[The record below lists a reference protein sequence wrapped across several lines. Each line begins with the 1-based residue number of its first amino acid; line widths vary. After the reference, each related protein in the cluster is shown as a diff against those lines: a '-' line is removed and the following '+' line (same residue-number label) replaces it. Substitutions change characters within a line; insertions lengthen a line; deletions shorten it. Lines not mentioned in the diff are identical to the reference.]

1 MTLSP
6 ARAPGTGPGSG
17 PAVRRLTATLYG
29 YAFLDDFVLLY
40 PVYALLFSDTGLTV
54 WQISSLFCLWA
65 LTGVL
70 LEIPSGAWADAVS
83 RRLLLWFGPLL
94 TAAGFTLW
102 VLAPSYWAFALGFVL
117 WGAKGALGSGALEA
131 LVYEEL
137 DRLGA
142 ADRYGAVMG
151 RARAAGLVAMMASMP
166 LTGPVLAFG
175 GYPAVGLASV
185 LACLLTAATATR
197 FPEHRGPA
205 GAVKGA
211 DARREVPGDGT
222 GEWLG
227 GGPGDGPGEGLGD
240 GSGDGWART
249 LRAGLAEARGDRS
262 VRGALLLVPA
272 VTAVWGALDEYTP
285 LLVRDTGVAE
295 SAVPNWLLL
304 IWAGA
309 TVGGLL
315 AGAGRRLGTGGFA
328 GLLAVSAVAL
338 AVGAWMRTPAGIGLV
353 ALSFC
358 GFQLAS
364 VLADARLQD
373 RIGGTGRATLTSV
386 AGVGTDLTTIAVYGA
401 YGVIGSA
408 TTHGAT
414 FALFAV
420 PYLVTAALL
429 SVAGKRAA
437 GKGAA
442 GKGADGK
449 GADGKGAA
457 RAART
462 SGSRARP

>member
-1 MTLSP
+1 MTHSP
-6 ARAPGTGPGSG
+6 ARVPGSGTGSG
-17 PAVRRLTATLYG
+17 PAVRRLTVTLYG

-151 RARAAGLVAMMASMP
+151 RARAAGLMAVMAAIP
-166 LTGPVLAFG
+166 LAGPVYAFG

-205 GAVKGA
+205 
-211 DARREVPGDGT
+211 DGT
-222 GEWLG
+222 
-227 GGPGDGPGEGLGD
+227 GEGLGD
-240 GSGDGWART
+240 GSGDGWTRT

-315 AGAGRRLGTGGFA
+315 AGVGRRLGTGGFA

-338 AVGAWMRTPAGIGLV
+338 AAGAWVRTPAGIGLV

-408 TTHGAT
+408 TTHGAA

-429 SVAGKRAA
+429 AVVAKGVG
-437 GKGAA
+437 GKGAG
-442 GKGADGK
+442 GKR
-449 GADGKGAA
+449 AA

>member
-6 ARAPGTGPGSG
+6 ARVPGTGPGSG
-17 PAVRRLTATLYG
+17 PAVRRLTTTLYG

-94 TAAGFTLW
+94 TAAGFALW

-137 DRLGA
+137 DWLGA
-142 ADRYGAVMG
+142 ADRYATVMG
-151 RARAAGLVAMMASMP
+151 RARAAGLVAVMAAMP
-166 LTGPVLAFG
+166 LTGPVFAFG
-175 GYPAVGLASV
+175 GYPAVGFASV
-185 LACLLTAATATR
+185 LACLLAAATAAH
-197 FPEHRGPA
+197 FPEHRKP
-205 GAVKGA
+205 A
-211 DARREVPGDGT
+211 DAATGRR
-222 GEWLG
+222 
-227 GGPGDGPGEGLGD
+227 
-240 GSGDGWART
+240 DGWTRT

-338 AVGAWMRTPAGIGLV
+338 AAGAWVRTPAGIGLV

-386 AGVGTDLTTIAVYGA
+386 AGVGTDLTTIAVYGT

-408 TTHGAT
+408 TTHGAA

-429 SVAGKRAA
+429 AAVGKAAA

-442 GKGADGK
+442 
-449 GADGKGAA
+449 GKGAA

-462 SGSRARP
+462 SGSKARP

>member
-6 ARAPGTGPGSG
+6 ARVPGTGPGSG

-197 FPEHRGPA
+197 FPEHREPA
-205 GAVKGA
+205 GAVKDA
-211 DARREVPGDGT
+211 DARREVPGDDS
-222 GEWLG
+222 GEGLG
-227 GGPGDGPGEGLGD
+227 GGPGDGTGAWPVDGTGEGLGD

-249 LRAGLAEARGDRS
+249 LRAGLAEARGNRS

-338 AVGAWMRTPAGIGLV
+338 AAGAWTRTPAGIGLV
-353 ALSFC
+353 ALAFC

-373 RIGGTGRATLTSV
+373 RIGGRGRATLTSV

-408 TTHGAT
+408 TTHGAV

-429 SVAGKRAA
+429 AVV
-437 GKGAA
+437 GKGARGNRTG
-442 GKGADGK
+442 GKR
-449 GADGKGAA
+449 AA

>member
-1 MTLSP
+1 MPPEGPEDRLGRRISGVRTVP
-6 ARAPGTGPGSG
+6 AVPAGRPHDSLTCACARHRPGSG
-17 PAVRRLTATLYG
+17 PAVRRLSATLYG

-54 WQISSLFCLWA
+54 WQISSLFCLWS

-102 VLAPSYWAFALGFVL
+102 VLAPTYWAFALGFVL

-142 ADRYGAVMG
+142 AGRYGAVMG
-151 RARAAGLVAMMASMP
+151 RARAAGLVAVMAAIP
-166 LTGPVLAFG
+166 LAGPVYEFG

-197 FPEHRGPA
+197 FPEHREPSA
-205 GAVKGA
+205 AAKGG
-211 DARREVPGDGT
+211 DDRR
-222 GEWLG
+222 
-227 GGPGDGPGEGLGD
+227 EGLGD
-240 GSGDGWART
+240 GPGGAPSNGWTLT

-295 SAVPNWLLL
+295 SAVPNWLLP

-309 TVGGLL
+309 TAGGLL

-338 AVGAWMRTPAGIGLV
+338 AAGAWVRTPAGIGLV

-408 TTHGAT
+408 TTHGAA
-414 FALFAV
+414 FAVFAV
-420 PYLVTAALL
+420 PYLVTAVVL
-429 SVAGKRAA
+429 AA
-437 GKGAA
+437 ARKGAA
-442 GKGADGK
+442 GKK
-449 GADGKGAA
+449 AA

>member
-6 ARAPGTGPGSG
+6 ARVPGTGSG
-17 PAVRRLTATLYG
+17 PAVRRLTVTLYG

-151 RARAAGLVAMMASMP
+151 RARAAGLMAVMAAIP
-166 LTGPVLAFG
+166 LAGPVYAFG

-205 GAVKGA
+205 
-211 DARREVPGDGT
+211 DGT
-222 GEWLG
+222 
-227 GGPGDGPGEGLGD
+227 GEGLGD
-240 GSGDGWART
+240 GSGDGWTRT
-249 LRAGLAEARGDRS
+249 LRAGLDEARGDRS

-315 AGAGRRLGTGGFA
+315 AGVGRRLGTGGFA

-338 AVGAWMRTPAGIGLV
+338 AAGAWVRTPAGIGLV

-408 TTHGAT
+408 TTHGAA

-429 SVAGKRAA
+429 AVVAKGVGGRGVGGKR
-437 GKGAA
+437 
-442 GKGADGK
+442 
-449 GADGKGAA
+449 AA

>member
-6 ARAPGTGPGSG
+6 ARVPGTGPGSG

-54 WQISSLFCLWA
+54 WQISSLFCLWS

-151 RARAAGLVAMMASMP
+151 RARAAGLVAVMAAMP
-166 LTGPVLAFG
+166 LTGPVYAFG

-197 FPEHRGPA
+197 FPEHREPVGEA
-205 GAVKGA
+205 KDV
-211 DARREVPGDGT
+211 DACREGPGDGT
-222 GEWLG
+222 GERLG
-227 GGPGDGPGEGLGD
+227 DGTGEGPGEGLGD
-240 GSGDGWART
+240 TVSDTPGDGWART
-249 LRAGLAEARGDRS
+249 LRAGLAEARGNRS

-328 GLLAVSAVAL
+328 GLLAVSAVAM
-338 AVGAWMRTPAGIGLV
+338 AAGAWVRTPAGIGLV
-353 ALSFC
+353 ALAFC

-408 TTHGAT
+408 TTHGAA

-429 SVAGKRAA
+429 AIV
-437 GKGAA
+437 GKGA
-442 GKGADGK
+442 GEKRTGGRR
-449 GADGKGAA
+449 AA

>member
-6 ARAPGTGPGSG
+6 ARVPGTGPGSG

-54 WQISSLFCLWA
+54 WQISSLFCLWS

-142 ADRYGAVMG
+142 ADRYAAVMG
-151 RARAAGLVAMMASMP
+151 RARAAGLVAVMAAIP
-166 LTGPVLAFG
+166 LAGPVYAFG

-197 FPEHRGPA
+197 FPEHREPA
-205 GAVKGA
+205 
-211 DARREVPGDGT
+211 D
-222 GEWLG
+222 
-227 GGPGDGPGEGLGD
+227 GPGEVRADGPGEGLGEGPED
-240 GSGDGWART
+240 APGGGWTRT

-262 VRGALLLVPA
+262 VCGALLLVPA

-315 AGAGRRLGTGGFA
+315 AGVGRRLGTGGFA

-338 AVGAWMRTPAGIGLV
+338 AAGAWVRTPAGIGLV

-408 TTHGAT
+408 TRHGAA

-420 PYLVTAALL
+420 PYLVTAVVL
-429 SVAGKRAA
+429 AA
-437 GKGAA
+437 ARKGAV
-442 GKGADGK
+442 GKK
-449 GADGKGAA
+449 AA
-457 RAART
+457 LAART

>member
-6 ARAPGTGPGSG
+6 ARVPGTGPGSG
-17 PAVRRLTATLYG
+17 PAVRRLTTTLYG

-94 TAAGFTLW
+94 TAAGFALW

-142 ADRYGAVMG
+142 ADRYATVMG
-151 RARAAGLVAMMASMP
+151 RARAAGLVAVMAAMP
-166 LTGPVLAFG
+166 LTGPVFAFG

-185 LACLLTAATATR
+185 LACLLAAATAAR
-197 FPEHRGPA
+197 FPEHRKP
-205 GAVKGA
+205 A
-211 DARREVPGDGT
+211 DAATGRR
-222 GEWLG
+222 
-227 GGPGDGPGEGLGD
+227 
-240 GSGDGWART
+240 DGWTWT

-338 AVGAWMRTPAGIGLV
+338 AAGAWVRTPAGIGLV
-353 ALSFC
+353 AISFC

-386 AGVGTDLTTIAVYGA
+386 AGVGTDLTTIAVYGT

-408 TTHGAT
+408 TTHGAA

-429 SVAGKRAA
+429 AAVGKAAA

-442 GKGADGK
+442 
-449 GADGKGAA
+449 GKGAA

-462 SGSRARP
+462 SGSKARP

>member
-6 ARAPGTGPGSG
+6 ARVPGTGPGSG
-17 PAVRRLTATLYG
+17 PAVRRLSATLYG

-54 WQISSLFCLWA
+54 WQISSLFCLWS

-94 TAAGFTLW
+94 TAAGFILW

-142 ADRYGAVMG
+142 ADRYAAVMG
-151 RARAAGLVAMMASMP
+151 RARAAGLVAVMAAIP
-166 LTGPVLAFG
+166 LAGPVYAFG

-197 FPEHRGPA
+197 FPEHREPADGP
-205 GAVKGA
+205 
-211 DARREVPGDGT
+211 DEVR
-222 GEWLG
+222 
-227 GGPGDGPGEGLGD
+227 GDGPGEGLGE
-240 GSGDGWART
+240 GPGDAPGGGWTRT

-295 SAVPNWLLL
+295 SAIPNWLLL

-338 AVGAWMRTPAGIGLV
+338 AAGAWVRTPAGIGLV

-386 AGVGTDLTTIAVYGA
+386 AGVGTDLTIIAVYGA

-408 TTHGAT
+408 TTHGAA
-414 FALFAV
+414 FALFAM

-429 SVAGKRAA
+429 AAVGKRAVGKRAA
-437 GKGAA
+437 GKRAS
-442 GKGADGK
+442 GKK
-449 GADGKGAA
+449 AA

>member
-1 MTLSP
+1 MTHSP
-6 ARAPGTGPGSG
+6 ARVPGTGSGTGSG
-17 PAVRRLTATLYG
+17 PAVRRLTVTLYG

-151 RARAAGLVAMMASMP
+151 RARAAGLVAVMASMP

-185 LACLLTAATATR
+185 LACLLTAGTATR
-197 FPEHRGPA
+197 FPEHREPA
-205 GAVKGA
+205 GAVKGD
-211 DARREVPGDGT
+211 DARREVPGDGA

-227 GGPGDGPGEGLGD
+227 DGTGEKPGD
-240 GSGDGWART
+240 GSGDGWTRT
-249 LRAGLAEARGDRS
+249 LRAGLAEARADRS

-315 AGAGRRLGTGGFA
+315 AGVGRRLGTDGFA

-338 AVGAWMRTPAGIGLV
+338 AAGAWVRTPAGIGLV

-408 TTHGAT
+408 TTHGAA

-429 SVAGKRAA
+429 AVVAKGVGGRGVGGKR
-437 GKGAA
+437 
-442 GKGADGK
+442 
-449 GADGKGAA
+449 AA

>member
-6 ARAPGTGPGSG
+6 ARVPGTGPGSG
-17 PAVRRLTATLYG
+17 PAVRRLTTTLYG

-94 TAAGFTLW
+94 TAAGFALW

-142 ADRYGAVMG
+142 ADRYATVMG
-151 RARAAGLVAMMASMP
+151 RARAAGLVAVMAAMP
-166 LTGPVLAFG
+166 LTGPVFAFG

-185 LACLLTAATATR
+185 LACLLAAATAAR
-197 FPEHRGPA
+197 FPEHRKP
-205 GAVKGA
+205 A
-211 DARREVPGDGT
+211 DAATGRR
-222 GEWLG
+222 
-227 GGPGDGPGEGLGD
+227 
-240 GSGDGWART
+240 DGWTRT

-338 AVGAWMRTPAGIGLV
+338 AAGAWVRTPAGIGLV
-353 ALSFC
+353 AISFC

-386 AGVGTDLTTIAVYGA
+386 AGVGTDLTTIAVYGT
-401 YGVIGSA
+401 YGVVGSA
-408 TTHGAT
+408 TTHGAA

-429 SVAGKRAA
+429 AAVGKAAA

-442 GKGADGK
+442 
-449 GADGKGAA
+449 GKGAA

-462 SGSRARP
+462 SGSKARP

>member
-6 ARAPGTGPGSG
+6 ARVPGTGPGSG
-17 PAVRRLTATLYG
+17 PAARRLTATLYG

-54 WQISSLFCLWA
+54 WQISSLFCLWS

-142 ADRYGAVMG
+142 TDRYAAVMG
-151 RARAAGLVAMMASMP
+151 RARAAGLVAVMAAIP
-166 LTGPVLAFG
+166 LAGPVYAFG

-197 FPEHRGPA
+197 FPEHREPA
-205 GAVKGA
+205 
-211 DARREVPGDGT
+211 
-222 GEWLG
+222 
-227 GGPGDGPGEGLGD
+227 DGPGEGVDDGPGD
-240 GSGDGWART
+240 APGGGWTRT

-315 AGAGRRLGTGGFA
+315 AGVGRRLGTGGFA

-338 AVGAWMRTPAGIGLV
+338 AAGAWVRTPAGIGLV

-408 TTHGAT
+408 TTHGAA

-420 PYLVTAALL
+420 PYLVTAVVL
-429 SVAGKRAA
+429 AA
-437 GKGAA
+437 ARKGAVR
-442 GKGADGK
+442 KK
-449 GADGKGAA
+449 AA
-457 RAART
+457 LAVRT

>member
-6 ARAPGTGPGSG
+6 ARVPGSGPGSG

-151 RARAAGLVAMMASMP
+151 RARAAGLVAVMAAMA
-166 LTGPVLAFG
+166 LAGPVYAFG

-205 GAVKGA
+205 GVAKDG
-211 DARREVPGDGT
+211 DARREGPGDGT
-222 GEWLG
+222 RRADWATDPGERRIRRMAA
-227 GGPGDGPGEGLGD
+227 GPGRCGPGSPKPVATGP
-240 GSGDGWART
+240 
-249 LRAGLAEARGDRS
+249 S
-262 VRGALLLVPA
+262 VVPCCSSRPSPPCGAP
-272 VTAVWGALDEYTP
+272 
-285 LLVRDTGVAE
+285 
-295 SAVPNWLLL
+295 S
-304 IWAGA
+304 
-309 TVGGLL
+309 
-315 AGAGRRLGTGGFA
+315 
-328 GLLAVSAVAL
+328 
-338 AVGAWMRTPAGIGLV
+338 
-353 ALSFC
+353 
-358 GFQLAS
+358 
-364 VLADARLQD
+364 
-373 RIGGTGRATLTSV
+373 TS
-386 AGVGTDLTTIAVYGA
+386 THRCS
-401 YGVIGSA
+401 SA
-408 TTHGAT
+408 T
-414 FALFAV
+414 
-420 PYLVTAALL
+420 
-429 SVAGKRAA
+429 RASR
-437 GKGAA
+437 
-442 GKGADGK
+442 
-449 GADGKGAA
+449 
-457 RAART
+457 RAPSRT
-462 SGSRARP
+462 GCC

>member
-6 ARAPGTGPGSG
+6 ARVPGTGPGSG
-17 PAVRRLTATLYG
+17 PAVRRLSATLYG

-54 WQISSLFCLWA
+54 WQISSLFCLWS

-142 ADRYGAVMG
+142 ADRYAAVMG
-151 RARAAGLVAMMASMP
+151 RARAAGLVAVMAAIP
-166 LTGPVLAFG
+166 LAGPVYAFG

-197 FPEHRGPA
+197 FPEHREPA
-205 GAVKGA
+205 
-211 DARREVPGDGT
+211 D
-222 GEWLG
+222 
-227 GGPGDGPGEGLGD
+227 GPGEVRADGPGEGLGEGPED
-240 GSGDGWART
+240 ALGGGWTRT
-249 LRAGLAEARGDRS
+249 LRAGLAEARGNRS

-315 AGAGRRLGTGGFA
+315 AGVGRRLGTGGFA

-338 AVGAWMRTPAGIGLV
+338 AAGAWVRTPAGIGLV

-408 TTHGAT
+408 TTHGAA

-420 PYLVTAALL
+420 PYLVTAVLL
-429 SVAGKRAA
+429 AA
-437 GKGAA
+437 VGKGAA
-442 GKGADGK
+442 RKGTAGKK
-449 GADGKGAA
+449 AA